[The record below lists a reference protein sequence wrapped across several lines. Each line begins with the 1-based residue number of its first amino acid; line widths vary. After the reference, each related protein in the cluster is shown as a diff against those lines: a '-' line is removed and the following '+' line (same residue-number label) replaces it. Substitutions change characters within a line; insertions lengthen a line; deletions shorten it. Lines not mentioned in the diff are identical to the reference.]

1 MRHPADQSLELR
13 GNRRSARL
21 ALPTPVKLEALA
33 VPMDEGSRRQT
44 VRAPRQSKQ
53 RLSHSRVKR
62 VDREVRPGLIARS
75 W

>member
-1 MRHPADQSLELR
+1 
-13 GNRRSARL
+13 
-21 ALPTPVKLEALA
+21 